1 MSKHWDYEDDH
12 DWEDDI
18 DYKERGEVYWYGKY
32 YPKDYVDAIY
42 GDNKEQY
49 NNEAD
54 ENNGGTLGRLGV
66 VLVAGGLG
74 YLAYKVVPVIK
85 DKFRNKK

>member
-1 MSKHWDYEDDH
+1 MSKNWDYEDDH
-12 DWEDDI
+12 DWDDDI

-32 YPKDYVDAIY
+32 CPKDYVDAIY
-42 GDNKEQY
+42 GQNKEQY

-54 ENNGGTLGRLGV
+54 ENNGGTLGRLGM

-74 YLAYKVVPVIK
+74 YLAYKVVPVIEN
-85 DKFRNKK
+85 KFRNKK